1 MRFRSRKRWATGSSR
16 RADRPLTARALCA
29 AVAILVAAPAAALD
43 ARDHLSFFV
52 GQMSDNEWGELF
64 DNWGAVRWR
73 NATQVGVGYARE
85 WQLGRYG
92 FIGAEAQGMKHFGEQ
107 THWELTTPIYL
118 RTPRP
123 RSPVVPSAA
132 YGLGLS
138 LASEPSKTEI
148 ARTGEST
155 ELLAHWFFELEFG
168 NDETRLRPYIR
179 LHHRSHAWE
188 TFDARTG
195 SNAVLI
201 GLRLPLGGR

>member
-1 MRFRSRKRWATGSSR
+1 MRFRSPKRWATGCSR
-16 RADRPLTARALCA
+16 RADAFAAALALCA
-29 AVAILVAAPAAALD
+29 AVLAPPAD
-43 ARDHLSFFV
+43 AEARNYASAFA
-52 GQMSDNEWGELF
+52 GQMTDNEWGELF

-73 NATQVGVGYARE
+73 DATQVGVGASRE
-85 WQLGRYG
+85 WRLGRFG
-92 FIGAEAQGMKHFGEQ
+92 FFGAEAQVLKHFGEQ
-107 THWELTTPIYL
+107 THVELTAPLFL

-123 RSPVVPSAA
+123 SSVFLPSFA

-138 LASEPSKTEI
+138 YGTEPSKTEI

-168 NDETRLRPYIR
+168 NDESLVKPYLR

-201 GLRLPLGGR
+201 GMRLPLDRLLR